1 MSWTNLFRPK
11 HTCAYSHLSTAE
23 HQEVQLTVVFKRG
36 EDGYVVAECLQLP
49 GCMSQGVD
57 EEEAKR
63 NIVNAIQSC
72 LTVRI
77 QELLAGSY
85 NIVSTDLVGI
95 QSQET
100 LRVKPPELE
109 LVAASGVPC

>member
-1 MSWTNLFRPK
+1 MS
-11 HTCAYSHLSTAE
+11 
-23 HQEVQLTVVFKRG
+23 
-36 EDGYVVAECLQLP
+36 LP
-49 GCMSQGVD
+49 
-57 EEEAKR
+57 
-63 NIVNAIQSC
+63 NACSFLGAC